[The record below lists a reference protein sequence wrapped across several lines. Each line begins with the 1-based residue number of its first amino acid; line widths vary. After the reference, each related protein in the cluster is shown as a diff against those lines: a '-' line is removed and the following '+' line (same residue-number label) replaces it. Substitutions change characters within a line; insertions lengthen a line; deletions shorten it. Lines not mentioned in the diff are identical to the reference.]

1 MNEEEGEIE
10 LNEHRLITKIQRTG
24 DREAAEELIRIY
36 YDDIHGY
43 VRRQITDVDTVTD
56 LTQEIF
62 ISMLKTIQ
70 YYDRK
75 KGASFRTWL
84 YRIAT
89 NKIIDW
95 FRSSSYNQIQR
106 TIQLD
111 DIDPIDYNDFTIQYE
126 NKLILEQI
134 EQFVGSYPAD
144 IQNIFRLH
152 TFGSYTFSEIAIM
165 TNHTEGTVKSKY
177 YRLIHVLRKE
187 FSDVNE

>member
-1 MNEEEGEIE
+1 M
-10 LNEHRLITKIQRTG
+10 
-24 DREAAEELIRIY
+24 
-36 YDDIHGY
+36 
-43 VRRQITDVDTVTD
+43 TD

-75 KGASFRTWL
+75 KGAGFRTWL

-95 FRSSSYNQIQR
+95 FRSSSYNQRQR
-106 TIQLD
+106 TIQLEH
-111 DIDPIDYNDFTIQYE
+111 IDPVDHHDFTIQYE
-126 NKLILEQI
+126 NKFMLEQI

-152 TFGSYTFSEIAIM
+152 TFGFYTFSEIAIL
-165 TNHTEGTVKSKY
+165 TNQAEGTVKSKY
-177 YRLIHVLRKE
+177 YRLIHLLRKE
-187 FSDVNE
+187 FSNANESR